1 MVKYILL
8 LRPKQW
14 IKNVL
19 ICLGPLGA
27 GLLTTTDSYYKA
39 FFGVVVFTLAS
50 GFVYIVNDTFDVKRD
65 QSHPTKVNRPIASGA
80 VTIRKGLIF
89 GGFLLFILF
98 LLLRTLTSNQF
109 LWIMFYLLTNFIYS
123 LGLKKVPIIEMFVV
137 SMGYII
143 RVLFGASLFDIKAS
157 NWLLLCILTGSF
169 GLIAAKRYSELLRV
183 ETYSL
188 EIKREVLGNYSLGG
202 LQSIY
207 KFSWYSTFAT
217 YSIWTLE
224 KNVYSINALGA
235 CTSVFLILVL
245 LLQAIEKGELEQPE
259 DLILRPTVWILGMCW
274 VTFLIGLV
282 A

>member
-1 MVKYILL
+1 MVRYILL

-80 VTIRKGLIF
+80 VTIRQGLIF
-89 GGFLLFILF
+89 GGFLLFI
-98 LLLRTLTSNQF
+98 
-109 LWIMFYLLTNFIYS
+109 
-123 LGLKKVPIIEMFVV
+123 VV

-169 GLIAAKRYSELLRV
+169 GLIAAKRYSELLSV

-274 VTFLIGLV
+274 VTCLIGLV